1 MSTDSFPRRADHRRT
16 EKQRGG
22 ERGETGAPSG
32 PLGGTDE
39 PLLRVKDLV
48 KYYPTE
54 RKGFLGAR
62 RGAIKAVDG
71 VSFDLYRGETL
82 GLVGETGCGKSTIA
96 RTLMRLEEPTSGA
109 AYFKG
114 RDLFTL
120 SKASVQALR
129 REIQMVFQDP
139 FASLNPRMEVGQIIA
154 EPWVVH
160 RGIVP
165 KGRTGPAG
173 LRAS

>member
-71 VSFDLYRGETL
+71 VSFDLYPRRDARAGGRN
-82 GLVGETGCGKSTIA
+82 GLWKIHHCQNS
-96 RTLMRLEEPTSGA
+96 
-109 AYFKG
+109 
-114 RDLFTL
+114 D
-120 SKASVQALR
+120 AS
-129 REIQMVFQDP
+129 
-139 FASLNPRMEVGQIIA
+139 
-154 EPWVVH
+154 
-160 RGIVP
+160 
-165 KGRTGPAG
+165 
-173 LRAS
+173 